1 MFKESESGC
10 IKIRA
15 HHLFCMQGFQGYGY
29 SSEFVANMRLVLE
42 SIKATPSKPLKLVS
56 ECDVICTS
64 CPHREQCAL
73 KGSFLAIRIRHMDS
87 LVLKK
92 LGIVEGAITDAKSV
106 FRLVNTKLKTP
117 SDIEEICGKCRWR
130 QKCLW
135 YLQKNEGT

>member
-29 SSEFVANMRLVLE
+29 SSEFVANMRSVME
-42 SIKATPSKPLKLVS
+42 SINAFPSKPLKLVS
-56 ECDVICTS
+56 ECDVICAS
-64 CPHREQCAL
+64 CPHGEQCAR
-73 KGSFLAIRIRHMDS
+73 KGSFLAIRIRRMDS

-92 LGIVEGAITDAKSV
+92 LGMVDGTIIDAKSV
-106 FRLVNTKLKTP
+106 FRLVNTKLKNP
-117 SDIEEICGKCRWR
+117 SDIEEVCGSCRWR

-135 YLQKNEGT
+135 YLQKNEGN